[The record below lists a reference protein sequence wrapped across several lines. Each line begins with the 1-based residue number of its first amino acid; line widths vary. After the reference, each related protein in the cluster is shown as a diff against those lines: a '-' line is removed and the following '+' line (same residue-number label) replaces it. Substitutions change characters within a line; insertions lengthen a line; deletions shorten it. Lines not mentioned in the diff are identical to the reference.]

1 MQCEICKTRTATVHL
16 TEIVDGQR
24 TESHLCQ
31 SCAQKEGITTKSQ
44 LSLNELLS
52 SLIAAHQQTDE
63 QLTDEGR
70 TSCPVCGMTMEM
82 FRKNALLGCPN
93 DYEVFGKFLEQIIEK
108 AHDGNLTHKGK
119 IPAGATPPVLCS
131 DAAKEEPVLR
141 SNAAKEEEKIK
152 TENEIETLKKQ
163 LEKAVSDEDYELAA
177 KLRDRLKALQ

>member
-31 SCAQKEGITTKSQ
+31 SCAQKEGITIKSQ

-93 DYEVFGKFLEQIIEK
+93 DYEVFGKSLGQIIEK

-131 DAAKEEPVLR
+131 DAAKEE
-141 SNAAKEEEKIK
+141 EKIK

-163 LEKAVSDEDYELAA
+163 LEKAVRDEDYELAA

>member
-1 MQCEICKTRTATVHL
+1 MQCEICKIKTATVHL
-16 TEIVDGQR
+16 TEIIDGQR

-31 SCAQKEGITTKSQ
+31 ACAQKEGVIIKSQ

-63 QLTDEGR
+63 QLEADADM
-70 TSCPVCGMTMEM
+70 SCPVCGMTMEL

-93 DYEVFGKFLEQIIEK
+93 DYEVFGKSLQQIIEK

-119 IPAGATPPVLCS
+119 FPAGVSQPVVS
-131 DAAKEEPVLR
+131 SAIKDQVE
-141 SNAAKEEEKIK
+141 IK

-163 LEKAVSDEDYELAA
+163 LEKAVRDEDYELAA
-177 KLRDRLKALQ
+177 KLRDQLKALQ